1 MSCTPNTCEFYGCM
15 DELAANYWPKANISC
30 TDPGSQYDCEP
41 CLYGNVQVNS
51 LYSPAFCMP
60 KGLDAQIAI
69 IKKCIATS
77 GTNAYVNMITGQT
90 ECAYNDAWRL
100 ILIEYLL
107 SKKV

>member
-1 MSCTPNTCEFYGCM
+1 
-15 DELAANYWPKANISC
+15 
-30 TDPGSQYDCEP
+30 
-41 CLYGNVQVNS
+41 
-51 LYSPAFCMP
+51 MP

-107 SKKV
+107 SKKGLDCLYNQRCCKW